1 MEATEVKRWLN
12 KIINQRKALLRMNKC
27 KRNAALMASI
37 TDRLSK
43 QLEAY
48 NYDGDKIFAFVK
60 KHYTDILLIIQGQ
73 GDKREKQNLQ
83 YLNQVALWYE
93 NLERKRK
100 LLENTHT
107 PHCPMQL
114 QLLPA

>member
-1 MEATEVKRWLN
+1 
-12 KIINQRKALLRMNKC
+12 
-27 KRNAALMASI
+27 MASI

-60 KHYTDILLIIQGQ
+60 KHYTDILLIIPGQ

-83 YLNQVALWYE
+83 YLNQVALWQHD
-93 NLERKRK
+93 LEMKK
-100 LLENTHT
+100 SLLNSTT
-107 PHCPMQL
+107 IPQL
-114 QLLPA
+114 DTQRALCFQ